1 MLDGTEPDED
11 MSDEELLSLK
21 SPKSNVARVFVQKY
35 EQLHSHKFDGEILFI
50 EEFDAVAI

>member
-1 MLDGTEPDED
+1 LLDGTEPDED